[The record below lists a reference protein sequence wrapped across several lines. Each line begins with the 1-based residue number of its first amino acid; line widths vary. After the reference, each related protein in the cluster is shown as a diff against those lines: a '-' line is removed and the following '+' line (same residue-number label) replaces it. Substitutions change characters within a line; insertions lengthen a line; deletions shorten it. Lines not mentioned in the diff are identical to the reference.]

1 MPHPHP
7 AVITTPPPSS
17 HPERGRISLGNFW
30 SSCGWPE
37 VTQQGTGLD
46 LSSPTA
52 PAPGVLDL
60 GVNWLDTSS
69 FLELWFGQA
78 EGRKG
83 SVALCRCSGPG
94 TIRAGSKE
102 RGLLARGHGDP
113 GLRSSCAWPM
123 EEDPS
128 FLGILFCVQ
137 DPDMG
142 ASPFWSLVA
151 PPRGQDSAG
160 HPTGPLPQDPWPKYQ
175 QGRSDLCLQE
185 CSGSQGPSGWA
196 LGPWETVVGG
206 RVCRCLGSPLPLGPG
221 WASHG
226 PPSSV

>member
-7 AVITTPPPSS
+7 AVITTPTPSS

-137 DPDMG
+137 DPG
-142 ASPFWSLVA
+142 YEGLALLEPGCTSKRPGQCWPPHRASAS
-151 PPRGQDSAG
+151 
-160 HPTGPLPQDPWPKYQ
+160 GPLAQIPA
-175 QGRSDLCLQE
+175 GQE
-185 CSGSQGPSGWA
+185 
-196 LGPWETVVGG
+196 
-206 RVCRCLGSPLPLGPG
+206 
-221 WASHG
+221 
-226 PPSSV
+226 